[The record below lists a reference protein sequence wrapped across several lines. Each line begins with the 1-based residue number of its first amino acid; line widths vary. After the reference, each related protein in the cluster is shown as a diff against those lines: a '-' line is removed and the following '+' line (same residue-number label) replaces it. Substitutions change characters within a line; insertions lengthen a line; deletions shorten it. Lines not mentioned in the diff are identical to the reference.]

1 MAGQS
6 VATEKD
12 KQSPCS
18 MDFAEKDPFLFSQ
31 FVLHSEESMNYK
43 LGEAESV
50 DAECDSGA
58 TKTLSVGGGDAE
70 EAADATVENQKKK
83 PRRRGRLSFYDL
95 LKELAKK
102 DPKAG
107 LEGLKAEIENG
118 RAVDEKNAKGST
130 ALHAAGYLKR
140 WDFAK
145 ELLEAGA
152 SPTERNEVGHSFFLT
167 AVKDPKAP
175 WRELLEKFPDL
186 VEKHERFLEKPKNG
200 KKGGR
205 SESDGMRDRE
215 KSSSQPKKSEA
226 ARGPLSGKGSKTS
239 DGRIS
244 ETEFAALGCS
254 ADWDLAMELLEKRD
268 FDALTAPLAD
278 LHPGFDPDGKTL
290 GQMAVRILEKEDFLK
305 AMAKGIS
312 IDCPNR
318 QGQAPLHEAVILQKA
333 DLARAML
340 LAGANANAKADD
352 GKTPLSIAVKRG
364 DEEMTEM
371 LLAFGANARQ
381 TDESGVLLSRWAEEN
396 GFFSV
401 ADLLEIEGESL
412 PMESQKPESGGN
424 GKSGKRGEQR
434 KSRSQP
440 SKKRKNRGE
449 KREMFLSGLDRPLRE
464 VDEFAASTKAP
475 DKSKLETLIIVKRRK
490 IPRAENQ

>member
-1 MAGQS
+1 
-6 VATEKD
+6 
-12 KQSPCS
+12 
-18 MDFAEKDPFLFSQ
+18 
-31 FVLHSEESMNYK
+31 MNYK

-58 TKTLSVGGGDAE
+58 IQTLSVGGQDAE
-70 EAADATVENQKKK
+70 EAADTPRTDATAGNQKKK

-95 LKELAKK
+95 LKELAKQA
-102 DPKAG
+102 PKAG
-107 LEGLKAEIENG
+107 LAGLKAEIENG
-118 RAVDEKNAKGST
+118 RSVDEKNAKGST

-167 AVKDPKAP
+167 AVKDPNAP
-175 WRELLEKFPDL
+175 WRELLKKFPDL

-200 KKGGR
+200 KRGGR

-215 KSSSQPKKSEA
+215 KSRGHQKKSEA
-226 ARGPLSGKGSKTS
+226 ARGPIAGRRTPAA
-239 DGRIS
+239 DGRLS
-244 ETEFAALGCS
+244 ETEFAAM
-254 ADWDLAMELLEKRD
+254 AHTDDWPIAMELLERKD
-268 FDALTAPLAD
+268 FDALRAPLAR

-290 GQMAVRILEKEDFLK
+290 GQMAVKILQKEDFLK
-305 AMAKGIS
+305 AMSTGVS

-318 QGQAPLHEAVILQKA
+318 QGQGPLHEAASLQKA

-340 LAGANANAKADD
+340 LAGVNANAKADD
-352 GKTPLSIAVKRG
+352 GKTPLSIAVKLG

-371 LLAFGANARQ
+371 LLAFGANAREV
-381 TDESGVLLSRWAEEN
+381 DESGVLLSRWAEDN

-412 PMESQKPESGGN
+412 PMQSEKPESGGN
-424 GKSGKRGEQR
+424 GKSEKRGEQR
-434 KSRSQP
+434 KNRSQP

-449 KREMFLSGLDRPLRE
+449 KHEIFLSGLDRPLRE